1 MFGDTELRMIESDED
16 LVVACREMAS
26 SPVIGVDTESDS
38 LYHYQER
45 VCLVQISTRDV
56 DYIIDPLLLRGLE
69 PLQVLLEDPKILKVL
84 HGADYDIVCMK
95 RDFGISIRN
104 IFDTMVAAQFLGFAR
119 VGLADLIHRY
129 FGIRPDKKYQRH
141 DWSQRPLLEDH
152 LQYARGDTHW
162 LLAIN
167 EVLTYRLKQSGRL
180 DAAMEECVLVEQRQW
195 TGRTSS
201 EADFLKLKG
210 AGTLDH
216 DGQRVLRHLWEYRE
230 GVAKRMDRPSF
241 KAIPGD
247 TLLHIARRRPLDLDE
262 MAECVRP
269 SSSLFRQHGPPMVAA
284 VKAGLDDARPLPEP
298 EARAPRPGGGA
309 RGALNEPLLTRL
321 KSWRNQIVDA
331 QRIAPVV
338 VASNQ
343 LLKEV
348 AIVQPSTLEEL
359 AGLESVR
366 AWQVKSWGE
375 QILALVA
382 EGRQD
387 PGSGSKGRR
396 RRRRRT
402 GASPGEAAA
411 DAQGE

>member
-1 MFGDTELRMIESDED
+1 MIENDED
-16 LVVACREMAS
+16 LRVACQEMAS

-38 LYHYQER
+38 FYHYQEK
-45 VCLVQISTRDV
+45 VCLVQISTLEA
-56 DYIIDPLLLRGLE
+56 DYIIDPLQLRGLE
-69 PLQVLLEDPKILKVL
+69 PLAGLLEDPAVIKIL

-104 IFDTMVAAQFLGFAR
+104 IFDTMVAAQFLGFPR

-162 LLAIN
+162 LLAIH
-167 EVLTYRLKQSGRL
+167 EVLLHRLSQADRL
-180 DAAMEECVLVEQRQW
+180 EAALEECALVEQREW

-201 EADFLKLKG
+201 DSDFLKLKG
-210 AGTLDH
+210 AGTLDI
-216 DGQRVLRHLWEYRE
+216 DGQRVLRKLWEYRE

-247 TLLHIARRRPLDLDE
+247 TLLHVAHRRPLDLDE

-269 SSSLFRQHGPPMVAA
+269 SSTLFRQHGPPMVAA
-284 VKAGLDDARPLPEP
+284 VKGGLDDPRPLPEP
-298 EARAPRPGGGA
+298 EAKAPRSGGSH
-309 RGALNEPLLTRL
+309 RGAPNEALLTRL
-321 KSWRNQIVDA
+321 KAWRNQIVDS

-348 AIVQPSTLEEL
+348 AIVQPTDLAEL
-359 AGLESVR
+359 AGLDSVR
-366 AWQVKSWGE
+366 TWQVKSWGG
-375 QILALVA
+375 QILAIVA
-382 EGRQD
+382 EGRRD
-387 PGSGSKGRR
+387 SSPGTAKGRR

-402 GASPGEAAA
+402 GDPADGPGAES
-411 DAQGE
+411 QGE